1 MAQSNEI
8 QMQLALECCRE
19 AKKPNFSA
27 IAHQFPP
34 VNRQTLKRRFEGTQ
48 NSRAQANSD
57 SQQCLSIEQEKQLIS
72 HINMLTKRHLPP
84 TSAIVQNLAEE
95 IIGRAVGKNWTS
107 QFVHRH
113 EDKLES
119 LFLRNLDN
127 MRTKAEYGPV
137 FKLYFDLVSVF
148 LLRIIDFNSVANF

>member
-8 QMQLALECCRE
+8 QMLLALEHCR
-19 AKKPNFSA
+19 KVNKPNFSA
-27 IAHQFPP
+27 IVCQFPP

-84 TSAIVQNLAEE
+84 TSTIVQNLAEE
-95 IIGRAVGKNWTS
+95 IIGRAVEKKWTS
-107 QFVHRH
+107 QFICRH
-113 EDKLES
+113 KDKLES
-119 LFLRNLDN
+119 LYLRNIDN

-137 FKLYFDLVSVF
+137 FKQYFDLVSVF